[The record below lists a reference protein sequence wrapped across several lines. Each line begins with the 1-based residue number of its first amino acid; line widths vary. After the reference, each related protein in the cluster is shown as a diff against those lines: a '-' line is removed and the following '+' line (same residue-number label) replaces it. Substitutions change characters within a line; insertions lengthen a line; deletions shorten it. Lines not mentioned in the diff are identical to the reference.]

1 MAKVPAQKID
11 STFQKI
17 AESDLTGTQIK
28 VFSAW
33 FKDST
38 TFSACP
44 RILAERTGLA
54 QSAVRRA
61 IKELIAKGVLI
72 PSGMITASS
81 GQRVQAYDYGDITSK
96 LRVQN
101 IIERSDTDELEE
113 GASMCPIYTN
123 IHSNTNSKSKGLVK
137 NYKFKEEDI
146 TVDLDDL

>member
-1 MAKVPAQKID
+1 MAKVPAQQID

-33 FKDST
+33 FKDSK

-44 RILAERTGLA
+44 KILAQRTGLA

-61 IKELIAKGVLI
+61 IKELIIKGVLI

-96 LRVQN
+96 LGVQKA
-101 IIERSDTDELEE
+101 IERGDEEESAE
-113 GASMCPIYTN
+113 GASVCPIYTN
-123 IHSNTNSKSKGLVK
+123 IYSNTNSKSKWFGK

-146 TVDLDDL
+146 TVNLDDL